1 MAQMALPVAEQVIHP
16 AIHGLGENIWQNDI
30 ATRITIW
37 LLYLVEYADWNSQ
50 KIIGYGC
57 GNNGSAEVMGASD
70 AMPYHTGTMMS
81 SRSEY
86 GVGVQ
91 YRYIEDPW
99 GNVYDWCDGVY
110 FTDTNVYAIA
120 NPADFSDSANGT
132 LVCMRPTAIGY
143 IKSWQQG
150 DAPFDWLIYPK
161 EIGGSASDYVGDYC
175 DHASGGV
182 VLYVGGFYGRN
193 QNGGLFFL
201 HGYYGASYAVSYI
214 GSRLLKLP

>member
-175 DHASGGV
+175 DYASGGV

-201 HGYYGASYAVSYI
+201 HGYYGAGYAVSYI